1 MKKSTWPWL
10 LLGAFVAVL
19 AFIPALWVF
28 MSVTATPVHST
39 AESVPTRPLSPPP
52 PAWSAVIPQNRDFLR
67 RTLKEQNLAGL
78 SLAVAVNDEII
89 WAEGFGLADLPQRT
103 PVTPQN
109 RFRIGTAATP
119 FTATAVGLLLDQGR
133 LRLDDDIRTYVPTF
147 PAQTKPI
154 TIRHLLGHLSGMRND
169 SGDESPLYGQSC
181 QRPLDALPHFSG
193 LSLRAEPGARLHFSS
208 YGYILLA
215 AAVES
220 AAQLP
225 FAQFLRQHIF
235 QPLHMQDTLPEPSG
249 QLLPQQALSYFPR
262 FAADPTYGLDPMRD
276 LDYSC
281 FLGASG
287 LVSTPS
293 DLLRFSLAVHHQRQL
308 SPQAIHHGAAWNT
321 DSLALP
327 GESTKVVFQNGDILG
342 GRAATIFAIPSR
354 HLHIAVLSNTS
365 YADTYTIAT
374 TLAQSFAS
382 AAPAKSLPAR

>member
-1 MKKSTWPWL
+1 
-10 LLGAFVAVL
+10 
-19 AFIPALWVF
+19 
-28 MSVTATPVHST
+28 
-39 AESVPTRPLSPPP
+39 
-52 PAWSAVIPQNRDFLR
+52 
-67 RTLKEQNLAGL
+67 QNLAGL

-89 WAEGFGLADLPQRT
+89 WAEGFGLADLPQRS
-103 PVTPQN
+103 PVTPQQ

-169 SGDESPLYGQSC
+169 GGDESPLYGQSC

-193 LSLRAEPGARLHFSS
+193 LSLRAEPGASLHFSS

-220 AAQLP
+220 AAQIP

-293 DLLRFSLAVHHQRQL
+293 DLLRFSLAVHHQRLL
-308 SPQAIHHGAAWNT
+308 SPAALRHGAAWKT
-321 DSLALP
+321 DTLALP
-327 GESTKVVFQNGDILG
+327 GESTKVIFQNGDILG